1 VINKRSQFGR
11 AVPALVASMAL
22 VAGGCFHRGGP
33 EPTPPPP
40 KLPVQQVVAPVE
52 SPPTPIISGV
62 DVESAE
68 PYIESLIAVDSDVRL
83 VLQKIAEIGKLDLII
98 SGGIRKKISV
108 EYYHVPVSVALKD
121 LLARTGLQLG
131 TGTSA
136 PLPFDTVTVFYRLP
150 ANVDSLSADGIMRR
164 FGVSRAIA
172 ELTLNQWRHYNTSYE
187 KGPGESP
194 SPFFL
199 IARDAMAAPV
209 PQDASGVSTS

>member
-1 VINKRSQFGR
+1 
-11 AVPALVASMAL
+11 MAL

-40 KLPVQQVVAPVE
+40 RLPVQQVVAPVE

-121 LLARTGLQLG
+121 VLARTGLQLG

-150 ANVDSLSADGIMRR
+150 ANVDSLSVDGIMRR
-164 FGVSRAIA
+164 FGVSRQIA
-172 ELTLNQWRHYNTSYE
+172 ELIV
-187 KGPGESP
+187 K
-194 SPFFL
+194 
-199 IARDAMAAPV
+199 ARRP
-209 PQDASGVSTS
+209 